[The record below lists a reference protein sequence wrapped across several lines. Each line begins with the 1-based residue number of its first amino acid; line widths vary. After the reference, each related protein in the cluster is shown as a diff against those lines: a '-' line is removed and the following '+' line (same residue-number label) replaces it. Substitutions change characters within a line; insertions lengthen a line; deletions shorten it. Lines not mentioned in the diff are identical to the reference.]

1 MMVAALTFLVAYAV
15 PILRPELS
23 SGGQFACQMIVV
35 GTWALFAVDYVV
47 RLVLAENRGRYFIRH
62 LFDLAT
68 LALPLLRPLRLL
80 RLATLLRVLNRK
92 ASTGLRGMVA
102 IYVVGGSALLAF
114 CGALA
119 VLEAERANPDRNIV
133 SFGDAIWWAITTMT
147 TVGYGDR
154 YPTTG
159 IGRLAAAAL
168 MVGGIALLG
177 VVTATFASW
186 LIEQVDITEQEETD
200 DLRSEIAALHT
211 KMDTLLARDGR
222 QVDPEG

>member
-1 MMVAALTFLVAYAV
+1 MWLGWCWPSTGAG
-15 PILRPELS
+15 IS
-23 SGGQFACQMIVV
+23 SAPAGPG
-35 GTWALFAVDYVV
+35 DP
-47 RLVLAENRGRYFIRH
+47 RH
-62 LFDLAT
+62 
-68 LALPLLRPLRLL
+68 PLLRPLRLL
-80 RLATLLRVLNRK
+80 RLATLLKVMNRK
-92 ASTGLRGMVA
+92 ASTGLRGKVA

-119 VLEAERANPDRNIV
+119 VLDAERANPDRNIV

-168 MVGGIALLG
+168 MVGGITLLG

-186 LIEQVDITEQEETD
+186 FIEKSPLPRRRRPPI
-200 DLRSEIAALHT
+200 
-211 KMDTLLARDGR
+211 
-222 QVDPEG
+222 